1 MTERLH
7 AKHDQ
12 TLLPFLAEA
21 LPNWSRK
28 KLKER
33 LRLGLVTVNGTAI
46 RQHDHP
52 VSAGDQ
58 LEIDDL
64 SASGPEAPTGS
75 AGPTAGPAGRAGREQ
90 SRAATHAGATKRSSG
105 GRAAFT
111 TLFIDDDLV
120 AIDKPA
126 GLLSVSSAR
135 EREKTALALVRAS
148 LGKNARL
155 WPVNRLDR
163 ETSGVIL
170 FARSHEMREAI
181 QADWTNAEKVY
192 LAIVAGVVG
201 VDEGVVDTAL
211 WEDRSL
217 TVHTGPRPPSD
228 ARAARTR
235 FAVQR
240 RGRDRSLLEVRL
252 DTGRKHQIRVHLA
265 SLGFPIVGDARY
277 GVAGRTLGLH
287 AMHLSVTHP
296 RTGQRL
302 ELHADPPAAFT
313 ALLP

>member
-1 MTERLH
+1 MVSLI
-7 AKHDQ
+7 A
-12 TLLPFLAEA
+12 P
-21 LPNWSRK
+21 
-28 KLKER
+28 
-33 LRLGLVTVNGTAI
+33 VNGAAM

-58 LEIDDL
+58 VEVLDL
-64 SASGPEAPTGS
+64 GAAGS
-75 AGPTAGPAGRAGREQ
+75 AGPAGPATPG
-90 SRAATHAGATKRSSG
+90 AATQAGPPPRRRGG

-135 EREKTALALVRAS
+135 ERENTALALVRAS
-148 LGKNARL
+148 LGKHARL

-181 QADWTNAEKVY
+181 QADWKNAEKVY

-201 VDEGVVDTAL
+201 VEAGVVETAL

-217 TVHTGPRPPSD
+217 TVHTGPRPPPE

-240 RGRDRSLLEVRL
+240 RGRGRTLLEVRL

-277 GVAGRTLGLH
+277 GVAGRALGLH

-302 ELHADPPAAFT
+302 ELHADPPADFT